1 MAAAQRSRHPGWRLS
16 LSIGLAQW
24 HAGDDTDLE
33 ELIRQAD
40 QAMYAE
46 KLAKKRQR
54 RPKAPKRTA

>member
-1 MAAAQRSRHPGWRLS
+1 MILVERDNATHG
-16 LSIGLAQW
+16 
-24 HAGDDTDLE
+24 E